1 MILDR
6 KEKQPAEVKDYP
18 IDYSEWLGEITAG
31 DTIASAVAVSA
42 CTSDSSDTALVV
54 NQVVISNT
62 AVTVWLSAGTT
73 NQKYKVTVTVT
84 TVGGRIDQS
93 EFIVKVKDR

>member
-18 IDYSEWLGEITAG
+18 IDYSEWLAEITAG
-31 DTIASAVAVSA
+31 DTIASASAEAV
-42 CTSDSSDTALVV
+42 CTTDATDTALVV
-54 NQVVISNT
+54 NSVST
-62 AVTVWLSAGTT
+62 AATGLAVWLSGGTDGQT
-73 NQKYKVTVTVT
+73 YKVTVTVN

-93 EFIVKVKDR
+93 EFIVKLKDR

>member
-18 IDYSEWLGEITAG
+18 IDYSEWLAEIAAG
-31 DTIASAVAVSA
+31 DTIASAVAAAV
-42 CTSDSSDTALVV
+42 CTSTPADTALVV
-54 NQVVISNT
+54 NQVVLSNT
-62 AVTVWLSAGTT
+62 AVTVWLSAGTA
-73 NQKYKVTVTVT
+73 NEKYKVTVTVT
-84 TVGGRIDQS
+84 TTGGRIDQS

>member
-18 IDYSEWLGEITAG
+18 IDYSEWLDEIAAG
-31 DTIASAVAVSA
+31 DTIASAAAAFA
-42 CTSDSSDTALVV
+42 CTSTPADVALVID
-54 NQVVISNT
+54 QVLVSNT
-62 AVTVWLSAGTT
+62 AVTVWLSAGTA
-73 NQKYKVTVTVT
+73 NEIYKVTVTVT
-84 TVGGRIDQS
+84 TTGGRVDQS